1 MRGMKMGCNGDRGE
15 RWVRDG
21 FGKKGVEMTRE
32 MEMQMMGSVMK
43 GKDDGMEREME
54 LLRQ

>member
-1 MRGMKMGCNGDRGE
+1 MGCNGDRGE